1 MSVYLNDNGIGA
13 RLAALRKEKKV
24 LRNGKI
30 ETGMTQKEVA
40 EELGDTERYEHF
52 ENTEHPLTKEM
63 RDTLRTIEE
72 YILNTD
78 IGIAVLADDVC
89 VYIAKTD
96 PFSLEDWGEAL
107 IQKCCKY
114 MRRDVV
120 RDVSVD
126 FDDAVQMM
134 TLDNRYAYVMRK
146 SEKQKGLDP
155 APMVDGWDTIER
167 ACAAGIVYGFALGK
181 DFLRI
186 CETRKNKVKSKA
198 EKKQKNTRRRVC
210 RTHKSKKTERE

>member
-1 MSVYLNDNGIGA
+1 MSEEQ
-13 RLAALRKEKKV
+13 RKYEK
-24 LRNGKI
+24 
-30 ETGMTQKEVA
+30 VA

-63 RDTLRTIEE
+63 RDTLRTLEE

-155 APMVDGWDTIER
+155 VPMVDGWDTIER
-167 ACAAGIVYGFALGK
+167 ACAAGIVYGFALTPVYTLPSAVVSPTVTDTVNPSLLSSSILNLVPAGRSQM
-181 DFLRI
+181 DNCSSFLTKI
-186 CETRKNKVKSKA
+186 S
-198 EKKQKNTRRRVC
+198 
-210 RTHKSKKTERE
+210 